1 MKTMI
6 LFLMLIL
13 VFCGNN
19 TFSQINNENIGPN
32 FGFYAGISHYQ
43 GKERS
48 INGLVHSGPGF
59 NAAFVLSYKCS
70 NSIHRLE
77 LMAGL
82 NFLKTYFESETGS
95 FLIQSFARYSII
107 SQVASLKERFNLFIG
122 GQAKL
127 RASQGIYTN
136 WDVNHFYWLTSYS
149 LGFNGIANYEISNK
163 SAISVELGL
172 PLLSLI
178 SRTPESLLFHEANPE
193 FLYVVN
199 QVHQNPSIEFPLNH
213 FNPELKLAYHRDAG
227 KKAIQTIF
235 WRFSYIDNNV
245 EGSCEIK
252 IMNHAFGV
260 EFLF

>member
-1 MKTMI
+1 
-6 LFLMLIL
+6 MLIL
-13 VFCGNN
+13 VFCGNY
-19 TFSQINNENIGPN
+19 TYSQISNESLGSK
-32 FGFYAGISHYQ
+32 FGFSAGISHYQ
-43 GKERS
+43 VKERS

-59 NAAFVLSYKCS
+59 NVAAVYSYKCS

-82 NFLKTYFESETGS
+82 NFLKTDFESERGS
-95 FLIQSFARYSII
+95 FLIQSSARYSII
-107 SQVASLKERFNLFIG
+107 SQVASLKDRFGLFLG

-127 RASQGIYTN
+127 QASQSIYTN

-172 PLLSLI
+172 PLVSFI

-193 FLYVVN
+193 FLEVVN

-213 FNPELKLAYHRDAG
+213 FSPELKLAYNREAG
-227 KKAIQTIF
+227 KKAIQ
-235 WRFSYIDNNV
+235 WKDS
-245 EGSCEIK
+245 EIGRA
-252 IMNHAFGV
+252 HV
-260 EFLF
+260 